1 MMRCAWGA
9 WEYDG
14 FSCVFSVSAIH
25 CFKCKMAD
33 SKLHRLFIACYAFRT
48 RLKIRKQSFCHES
61 GITVKL
67 SLESSRD
74 VV

>member
-9 WEYDG
+9 REYES

-33 SKLHRLFIACYAFRT
+33 SKLHRPFIACYACHT
-48 RLKIRKQSFCHES
+48 RLKIRKQSFCHDSE
-61 GITVKL
+61 ITVKH
-67 SLESSRD
+67 SLE
-74 VV
+74 